1 MAADPAHPA
10 DPASPEPPEPMPAR
24 PDPWTLLTSFSTP
37 GPRWPGALR
46 AALALALPGA
56 AALLLGFDNE
66 MLLIAAGGFTVIYGE
81 GHPYRTRWRVMAVAG
96 GLIALAATG
105 IRVPEEMRV
114 ATLANRGLGP
124 VWFKPLTRLE
134 YDPVGN
140 ARLIGGYVLAILDG
154 KDVPPPR
161 LNMAFIPGET

>member
-1 MAADPAHPA
+1 MTFRHLVVHCPKSRHYLQGIQQAGLLAIAKFFGVAGSRADPPDALFFY
-10 DPASPEPPEPMPAR
+10 DDYLAS
-24 PDPWTLLTSFSTP
+24 
-37 GPRWPGALR
+37 
-46 AALALALPGA
+46 
-56 AALLLGFDNE
+56 
-66 MLLIAAGGFTVIYGE
+66 
-81 GHPYRTRWRVMAVAG
+81 G